1 MVPANVSSGIL
12 IFMVVKVAG
21 QVKAVYMMEKSM
33 DVIFV
38 SVIT

>member
-1 MVPANVSSGIL
+1 MVLANVSSGIL

-21 QVKAVYMMEKSM
+21 RAKAVYMMEKSM